1 VDPTTT
7 ITTSEAARRANC
19 STDTIR
25 RWCERGYLQALRVG
39 PGRRYRIDPNELEKV
54 VNGDLTDDMHRP
66 LAEVSK

>member
-1 VDPTTT
+1 MDKPTINTT
-7 ITTSEAARRANC
+7 EAARRAGV
-19 STDTIR
+19 STDTVR
-25 RWCERGYLQALRVG
+25 RWARLGYLHPVRVG